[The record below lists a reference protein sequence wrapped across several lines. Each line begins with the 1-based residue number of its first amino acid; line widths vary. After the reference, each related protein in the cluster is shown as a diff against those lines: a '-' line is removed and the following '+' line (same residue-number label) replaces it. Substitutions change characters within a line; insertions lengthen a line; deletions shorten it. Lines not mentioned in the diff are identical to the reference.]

1 MTSSFV
7 LKAFKCHSILGS
19 PLYCAKPGKKEER
32 TGSYPLCVVT
42 VTTRESRMTD
52 GVICLAF
59 FSLPGAVLPK
69 ETLALGKE
77 SSWMCLGVEGVYI
90 FSSSLDTI
98 E

>member
-1 MTSSFV
+1 M
-7 LKAFKCHSILGS
+7 
-19 PLYCAKPGKKEER
+19 PLYSGVPTVLCQAWKEGRENR
-32 TGSYPLCVVT
+32 KLPAVHDH
-42 VTTRESRMTD
+42 VTTRERRMTD